1 MRSHLEYSVQFRAP
15 LFKKDRKLLKRVQ
28 WRATKMMRGLEH
40 LPCEERLRDLGLFS
54 LEKTEW
60 VGPGSSQHY
69 PETQQGATGT
79 NWNTGSSI

>member
-1 MRSHLEYSVQFRAP
+1 MTLLCVQFWVP
-15 LFKKDRKLLKRVQ
+15 QFKKDKELLERVQ
-28 WRATKMMRGLEH
+28 WRVTKMMRDLKH
-40 LPCEERLRDLGLFS
+40 LPYEERLRDLGLFS

-60 VGPGSSQHY
+60 MGPGSSQHY